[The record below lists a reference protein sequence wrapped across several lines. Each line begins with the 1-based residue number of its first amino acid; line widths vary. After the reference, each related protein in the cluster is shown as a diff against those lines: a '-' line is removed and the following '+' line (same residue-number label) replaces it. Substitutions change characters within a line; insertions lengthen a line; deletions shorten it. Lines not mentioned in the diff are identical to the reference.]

1 MSISKDN
8 LKTIFKAIIFANIL
22 VLFSLTT
29 LFYVEM
35 VTIQMLF
42 TIGKYSGILAVIVF
56 LLSQVSG
63 ILRRFQATNELKNIG
78 DYLMFSR
85 AQIGILMYILAF
97 THYFFVALFPVVIVS
112 GQLPVIQAFTAAG
125 MVAFLLSLPLAI
137 TSNNQSKKLLKK
149 WWKRL
154 HKLVYV
160 IIWFIAIHVGL
171 IAISYG
177 FSDLSS
183 AVVSVLV
190 VGVGVIQIYSL
201 IYANRVKNK
210 KATN

>member
-1 MSISKDN
+1 
-8 LKTIFKAIIFANIL
+8 
-22 VLFSLTT
+22 
-29 LFYVEM
+29 M